1 MRVGTESDARS
12 RLLAAI
18 ASNIKQHGFHL
29 YAIGAGVS
37 PGFYYTIGLT
47 EAVGYELVLAGA
59 ALYSLEEAGR
69 LVNVIGQ
76 RLRRGAGPEGTHG
89 VKGLGSFRLHEAH
102 RSWVRRLLLGARDY
116 YGHEIRALQIMPDH
130 MHRTIDIPDMRVA
143 FGSDAELAW
152 NHLVELWPKTVPT
165 SSEAV
170 TNVDALRGVRVTLA
184 SRWEED
190 YWEIFA
196 GEPEDIPEAELRVV
210 PLGTILAADPT
221 LARALTLS
229 VGSAIWR
236 DDEAGEWQIVDDDD
250 RNDDRELVS

>member
-1 MRVGTESDARS
+1 MRVGTEADARS
-12 RLLAAI
+12 RLLATI
-18 ASNIKQHGFHL
+18 AMNIKQHGFHV

-47 EAVGYELVLAGA
+47 KAVGYELVLAGA
-59 ALYSLEEAGR
+59 ALYSVAEAGT
-69 LVNVIGQ
+69 LVNALGQ
-76 RLRRGAGPEGTHG
+76 RLRRGAMPEGTHG
-89 VKGLGSFRLHEAH
+89 VRGMGSFRLHEAH

-116 YGHEIRALQIMPDH
+116 YGHEVRALQIMPDH
-130 MHRTIDIPDMRVA
+130 THRTIDIPDMRVA

-165 SSEAV
+165 TSEAV
-170 TNVDALRGVRVTLA
+170 TNVDALRGIRVTIA

-196 GEPEDIPEAELRVV
+196 GDPEEIDDEDMRVV

-229 VGSAIWR
+229 VGSSIWR
-236 DDEAGEWQIVDDDD
+236 DDDAGEWQVLDG
-250 RNDDRELVS
+250 RNDDEELVS